1 MSRRTHATV
10 ARLRRSA
17 GVGLVTAIF
26 LLVVLAALAA
36 AIVSLSKAQQTSAAL
51 DLQGSLAYQAART
64 GAEYGVYRVLR
75 TNIPNCLP
83 STTFALPAGTGLSTF
98 TVTVTC
104 TAYDFNMPVQTALR
118 RRLITATAC
127 NQPSATGTCPGT
139 NTNLD
144 YVQRVVEVRL

>member
-1 MSRRTHATV
+1 MTGHSHASL

-51 DLQGSLAYQAART
+51 DLQGALAYQAART
-64 GAEYGVYRVLR
+64 GAEYGVYRVMR
-75 TNIPNCLP
+75 TNINNCP
-83 STTFALPAGTGLSTF
+83 ATTTFAMPPGTSLSTF

-104 TAYDFNMPVQTALR
+104 TAYDFNTPVQTALR

-139 NTNLD
+139 SGTLD